1 MSFMDNLYAS
11 PLAPPPSSPACFPS
25 TSFSFLYFFL
35 SSLHAVCHRCTKL
48 PISGHKMK
56 EGTSWRHYTAKR
68 GDERER
74 KRGRGSGG
82 VLAPGAI
89 MRFKLILL
97 LPLWGYTLSR
107 MSISISY
114 SFSISF
120 SLCNASFLALF
131 QFTHDFYFFFL
142 RLQSCQLGDK
152 VLHKYIFLVAA
163 AHCALIAFYTIYPS
177 CSQWPLGAP
186 AAKEETKPKPGKLY

>member
-11 PLAPPPSSPACFPS
+11 PLAPLPSSPAFPLLLSLFS
-25 TSFSFLYFFL
+25 TSFVL
-35 SSLHAVCHRCTKL
+35 SSLHAVVCHRCTKL

-74 KRGRGSGG
+74 ESGG

-114 SFSISF
+114 SFSIRL
-120 SLCNASFLALF
+120 SLCNASFGSFSIYAWLL
-131 QFTHDFYFFFL
+131 YFL
-142 RLQSCQLGDK
+142 S
-152 VLHKYIFLVAA
+152 
-163 AHCALIAFYTIYPS
+163 PS
-177 CSQWPLGAP
+177 
-186 AAKEETKPKPGKLY
+186 TKLPIRR

>member
-11 PLAPPPSSPACFPS
+11 PLAPVLLLLAFPLLLSLFS
-25 TSFSFLYFFL
+25 TSFVL
-35 SSLHAVCHRCTKL
+35 SSLHAVVCHRCTKL

-68 GDERER
+68 GEERER
-74 KRGRGSGG
+74 EESGG

-107 MSISISY
+107 MSISIS
-114 SFSISF
+114 FSISF
-120 SLCNASFLALF
+120 SLCNASFGSFSIYAWLL
-131 QFTHDFYFFFL
+131 YFL
-142 RLQSCQLGDK
+142 S
-152 VLHKYIFLVAA
+152 
-163 AHCALIAFYTIYPS
+163 PS
-177 CSQWPLGAP
+177 
-186 AAKEETKPKPGKLY
+186 PKLPIRR